1 MMLEFELANPAI
13 EIIPKRRDYLTLKI
27 EYTQDT
33 VSTIINEIAEKRGF
47 TEIFNSFC
55 INELEEMKIELEEY
69 TKDLKF

>member
-27 EYTQDT
+27 EYSVDT

-47 TEIFNSFC
+47 AEIFNSFC
-55 INELEEMKIELEEY
+55 INELEEMRRELEEY
-69 TKDLKF
+69 IKDSKI